1 MKRIFLG
8 SLLISVLIS
17 SSYAD
22 NLVEVNILS
31 TSDIHSFISDDNY
44 YSNTKSENY
53 GLISWIG
60 TIEKFRRD
68 HKNTYLVD
76 TGDLYQETQSVIMSL
91 NVIIRMMPII
101 IFLLLYAA

>member
-31 TSDIHSFISDDNY
+31 TSDIHSLLVMI
-44 YSNTKSENY
+44 
-53 GLISWIG
+53 
-60 TIEKFRRD
+60 TI
-68 HKNTYLVD
+68 T
-76 TGDLYQETQSVIMSL
+76 VILKAKIM
-91 NVIIRMMPII
+91 V
-101 IFLLLYAA
+101 